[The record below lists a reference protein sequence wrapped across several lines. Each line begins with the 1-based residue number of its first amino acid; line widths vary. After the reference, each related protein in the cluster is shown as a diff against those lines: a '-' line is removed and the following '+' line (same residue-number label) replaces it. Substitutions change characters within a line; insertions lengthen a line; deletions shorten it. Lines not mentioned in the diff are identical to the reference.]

1 MSFDVTGMT
10 DYIQGNKT
18 VVMRE
23 VMIAGQSFMYFPVQE
38 GIKKTAKLVDLQEG
52 STVYRGGDN
61 TALDRFDGG
70 AKLLDVNIGVT
81 EIGISEKYSPRV
93 LNAKVAN
100 LFLAPGSNPE
110 NMPFQGEIMGIKGNR
125 INKDNEKKIWRG
137 TAGTASFDGIE
148 TQMLASATAKK
159 TGVAGVALTSGNA
172 LSEVNGFCDEYED
185 QLEDISDELA
195 ILAMSP
201 KNFAVWYRAAYNLN
215 VAINGDTLNTAELP
229 KEAMIPGRTIK
240 AVAMR
245 GMTGS
250 DNLIAT
256 RPDNVRIGTDLKSED
271 DKVDFRYES
280 LINSHVLEADY
291 KLGVA
296 IARPE
301 ELLITKA

>member
-1 MSFDVTGMT
+1 MAFDVTAMA
-10 DYIQGNKT
+10 DYIQGKKE
-18 VVMRE
+18 VVMKDIM
-23 VMIAGQSFMYFPVQE
+23 VAGQSFNYFPVQE
-38 GIKKTAKLVDLQEG
+38 GIKDSAKLIDLQEG
-52 STVYRGGDN
+52 TTVYRGGDN
-61 TALDRFDGG
+61 TAIDRFNGG
-70 AKLLDVNIGVT
+70 VKLLDVTISVT

-100 LFLAPGSNPE
+100 LFLAPGSNPA
-110 NMPFQGEIMGIKGNR
+110 NMPFQGEIMGIKGNK
-125 INKDNEKKIWRG
+125 IVKDNEKRIWRG
-137 TAGTASFDGIE
+137 TAGTANFDGIE
-148 TQMLASATAKK
+148 TQMLASATALD
-159 TGVAGVALTSGNA
+159 TGAAGIALTSANA
-172 LSEVNGFCDEYED
+172 LATVNSFCDEYED
-185 QLEDISDELA
+185 QLEDIADELA

-240 AVAMR
+240 AVAMK

-250 DNLIAT
+250 DNLICT
-256 RPDNVRIGTDLKSED
+256 RPDNIRIGTDLKSED

-296 IARPE
+296 VARPE